1 MADMKMINLT
11 IEGRA
16 VSVPD
21 GTSILEAAKVAGVLV
36 PHYCYHPGLP
46 VAGVCRMCL
55 VEVEKAPKLAPSCAT
70 TVAEGQVVHVHS
82 EKALEARKGVLEMLL
97 INHPLDCPICDQAG
111 ECELQDY
118 TFQEGRAEGRYRDPK
133 RFNPVEDFG
142 GDVMY
147 VANRCILCTRC
158 VRYMDDVA
166 HDPVLAVVERGD
178 RALIGKA
185 EGHDLTHP
193 WAGNVVDL
201 CPVGALLSKDSLN
214 KARAWDLDRSAS
226 VCPNCSQGCNMIVE
240 TRDNQVVRLRPR
252 SNDAVNK
259 FFMCDHGRLNYRWMN
274 RADRVDNP
282 LVRQQGVLATADWT
296 VALRAA
302 AQLLT
307 GKRAFVL
314 ASPNLSN
321 EALFLL
327 GKLVRKSGGTG
338 AIRVNQGPEAPLP
351 GVDDLALR
359 SDRAANVRGAEL
371 LGFARSDSPLAGLQ
385 AGDVLIVV
393 DEELAGIDAAA
404 VAKAGATIVVGTT
417 LPAWARHAATVVLP
431 IANCVEEEGTF
442 TNLRGRVQRFLQAK
456 AAPGVA
462 RPSYFVLGDLLAA
475 MGEGQGYWTAAAAF
489 EALAATQPAFAGMSY
504 DTLALKGATT
514 SGAMAGA
521 TA

>member
-1 MADMKMINLT
+1 MADVKMVNLT

-21 GTSILEAAKVAGVLV
+21 GTSILEAAKYAGVLI

-70 TVAEGQVVHVHS
+70 QAMEGQVVHVHS

-142 GDVMY
+142 GDVVY

-158 VRYMDDVA
+158 VRFMDDVA
-166 HDPVLAVVERGD
+166 HDPVLSVAERGD
-178 RALIGKA
+178 RALIGKF
-185 EGHDLTHP
+185 EGQDLTHA
-193 WAGNVVDL
+193 WAGNVIDL

-214 KARAWDLDRSAS
+214 KARAWEMDRAAS

-252 SNDAVNK
+252 PNQAVNEY
-259 FFMCDHGRLNYRWMN
+259 FMCDHGRLNYRWMN
-274 RADRVDNP
+274 RQDRVSTP
-282 LVRQQGVLATADWT
+282 MVRQNGVLASADWE

-302 AQLLT
+302 ATLLA
-307 GKRAFVL
+307 GKKTFVL
-314 ASPNLSN
+314 ASPMLSN

-327 GKLVRKSGGTG
+327 GKLVDRTGGNG
-338 AIRVNQGPEAPLP
+338 AFRVNQGEEAPLP
-351 GVDDLALR
+351 GVEDLALR
-359 SDRAANVRGAEL
+359 PDRAANVRGAEL
-371 LGFARSDSPLAGLQ
+371 AGFTRSEAPLAGLK
-385 AGDVLIVV
+385 AGDVLVV
-393 DEELAGIDAAA
+393 ADEELAGMD
-404 VAKAGATIVVGTT
+404 VADVARAGAVIVIGTT
-417 LPAWARHAATVVLP
+417 LPVWARHSAAIVLP
-431 IANCVEEEGTF
+431 IANMVEEDGTF

-456 AAPGVA
+456 AAPGIA
-462 RPSYFVLGDLLAA
+462 RPSFFVVGDLLAA
-475 MGEGQGYWTAAAAF
+475 MGEGQGYWTASAAF
-489 EALAATQPAFAGMSY
+489 DALAAAKPAFAGMSY
-504 DTLALKGATT
+504 DTLGLKGSVA
-514 SGAMAGA
+514 ADVMAGA
-521 TA
+521 GA